1 LSNQKDASSVEQ
13 KIVENYKISS
23 NYITNEEIDRFMA
36 QIKLIRGFKLNS
48 EVEPKYRIGELPI
61 HGQQ

>member
-23 NYITNEEIDRFMA
+23 NYITNEEVERFIA
-36 QIKLIRGFKLNS
+36 QIKLIRGFKLNA
-48 EVEPKYRIGELPI
+48 EVEPKYRIGEIPV
-61 HGQQ
+61 HDEQ